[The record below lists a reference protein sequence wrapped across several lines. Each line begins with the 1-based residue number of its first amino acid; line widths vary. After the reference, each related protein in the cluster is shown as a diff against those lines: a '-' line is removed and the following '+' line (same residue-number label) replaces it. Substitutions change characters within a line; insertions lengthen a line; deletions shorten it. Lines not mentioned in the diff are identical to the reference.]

1 MVPDNFV
8 FSPEFQIIMTIIYSL
23 SILVSVLGNSTVIY
37 IVYKHK
43 DMRTTTN
50 LLLVNMACGDI
61 LVAILYMASQLK
73 FLYLFDKWF
82 EGVLG
87 LILCKIVM
95 VSQFIPVCATI
106 WSTVVI
112 SVERLLAVISPL
124 KKSFIT
130 SHCKI
135 IIASIWL
142 FSLLLLG
149 HLFFYPQVLF
159 IKKAWLCVYRLPFS
173 YFVYFEHASHT
184 FTFPL
189 PLIIIILSYSVIV
202 YRLHN
207 RTIPGLNT
215 NQQVQR
221 VAATTRKVSRLTIV
235 IISSFWLCWL
245 PYYIFIEVARY
256 PFEMQSVLVSVTWL
270 SNLYSA
276 LNPVICISLNTNF
289 RQRLQLLLK
298 HVRVAHRYCF
308 QENHPS
314 FLSDKKVKT
323 MDTRL

>member
-1 MVPDNFV
+1 
-8 FSPEFQIIMTIIYSL
+8 MTIIYSL
-23 SILVSVLGNSTVIY
+23 SILVSVLGNLTVIY

-50 LLLVNMACGDI
+50 LLLVNMACADI

-73 FLYLFDKWF
+73 FLFLFDKWF
-82 EGVLG
+82 DGLFG

-95 VSQFIPVCATI
+95 VSQFLPACATI
-106 WSTVVI
+106 WSTVII
-112 SVERLLAVISPL
+112 SFDRLLAIISPL

-130 SHCKI
+130 SHCKNI
-135 IIASIWL
+135 IGSVWL
-142 FSLLLLG
+142 FSLLFLG
-149 HLFFYPQVLF
+149 NMFFYPQVLF
-159 IKKAWLCVYRLPFS
+159 IKKAWLCVYRSPFS
-173 YFVYFEHASHT
+173 YFDYFHHANRA
-184 FTFPL
+184 FMFPL
-189 PLIIIILSYSVIV
+189 PLVIIILSYSVICN
-202 YRLHN
+202 RLRN
-207 RTIPGLNT
+207 RKIPGLNT

-235 IISSFWLCWL
+235 IISSYSLCWL
-245 PYYIFIEVARY
+245 PYYIFVEIARN

-289 RQRLQLLLK
+289 RQRLQLFLK
-298 HVRVAHRYCF
+298 HARVIHRDCF

-314 FLSDKKVKT
+314 IVSDKKVKT